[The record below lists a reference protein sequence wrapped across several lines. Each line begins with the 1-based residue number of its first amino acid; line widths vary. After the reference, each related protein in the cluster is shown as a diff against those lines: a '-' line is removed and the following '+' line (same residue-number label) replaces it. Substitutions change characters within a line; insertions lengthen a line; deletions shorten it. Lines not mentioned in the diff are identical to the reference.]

1 MKPAAI
7 KAHLRSAWEV
17 AGRERIRWAVIGLIA
32 FLIVAIVGPWLW
44 PDDPMTVHLGDALQA
59 PSLTHPM
66 GTDQYGRDVF
76 ARFLVGMRISL
87 ALAVVSVMAS
97 ALIGL
102 VLGAFSGY
110 TGGISDGMIGRGQ
123 DALLAFPALVMG
135 MALALAIG
143 PGALAAGLAVTI
155 TGIPWYS
162 RVVRSE
168 VLSLK
173 TREFVEAERVLGAS
187 NGHILFR
194 HVVPSVTGSVAVQ
207 ASLGVAYAVLAIAG
221 LGFLGLGVQ
230 PPTPEWGGMITEGR
244 QFLTTGQWWIS
255 IFPGLGILAL
265 VTFSIALGE
274 GMRDYWD
281 PHGKLHY

>member
-1 MKPAAI
+1 MKLP
-7 KAHLRSAWEV
+7 KVKSRVRTAWKV
-17 AGRERIRWAVIGLIA
+17 AKKERMRWAMIGLIV
-32 FLIVAIVGPWLW
+32 FVLVAILGPWVW
-44 PDDPMTVHLGDALQA
+44 PDDPMTVHLADQLKA
-59 PSLTHPM
+59 PSFSHPM

-87 ALAVVSVMAS
+87 ALALVSVTVS

-102 VLGAFSGY
+102 VLGSFSGY
-110 TGGISDGMIGRGQ
+110 VGGIPDGVIGRGQ

-143 PGALAAGLAVTI
+143 PGALAAGLAVTV

-173 TREFVEAERVLGAS
+173 TREFVEAEHVLGAPDR
-187 NGHILFR
+187 HILFR
-194 HVVPSVTGSVAVQ
+194 HVVPSVTGGVAVQ

-230 PPTPEWGGMITEGR
+230 PPTPEWGSMITEGR
-244 QFLTTGQWWIS
+244 EFLTSGQWWIS

-274 GMRDYWD
+274 GMRDHWD
-281 PHGKLHY
+281 PHGQLHF